1 MDDEMREVSRRF
13 GEEYFDGDRIYGY
26 GGYSY
31 HPRFW
36 SDTVKHIADYYGLK
50 EDASILDVG
59 CAKGFMLHDFKLLM
73 PEATV
78 AGIDIS
84 HYVYDHAMES
94 VKPFLRVGDAKALP
108 YEDDSFDLDLDLGLS
123 MIHNLPIDECK
134 AALSEIE
141 RVSGTTRL
149 SP

>member
-1 MDDEMREVSRRF
+1 MSKRNLDERGDQVDDEMREVSRRF

-36 SDTVKHIADYYGLK
+36 SDTVKHITDYYGLK

-84 HYVYDHAMES
+84 HYAYDTRW
-94 VKPFLRVGDAKALP
+94 RV
-108 YEDDSFDLDLDLGLS
+108 
-123 MIHNLPIDECK
+123 
-134 AALSEIE
+134 
-141 RVSGTTRL
+141 
-149 SP
+149 